1 MARYT
6 GPTTKKARAL
16 GEAIFGYDRAF
27 EKRKYKPGQHG
38 NSRRRRRNNSDYGP
52 QLLEKQKAKFTYGVL
67 ERQFR
72 NTFGTAVASRGV
84 TGENLL
90 QLLESRLDNVV
101 YRLGIAPTRRAARQ
115 LVSHKHIMVNGN
127 LSYTPSM
134 KLTPGDKVRV
144 RPKSQGMDVVRNS
157 VQSTS
162 DVRNHGWLEMNP
174 TTMEGIFMAYP
185 TRDQIPEKI
194 NEQLIVELYSK

>member
-38 NSRRRRRNNSDYGP
+38 NSRRRRRQGSDYGP

-72 NTFGTAVASRGV
+72 NTFSTAVASRGV

-115 LVSHKHIMVNGN
+115 LVSHKHIMVNGK

-157 VQSTS
+157 VSSTS
-162 DVRNHGWLEMNP
+162 DVRKHGWLEMNP